1 MIERTADICVKNETY
16 QNNLIKTQDTLSK
29 AYQDNLK
36 NLTDTMNINVKI
48 VYLWCCAPGLNVH
61 ISESVFVS
69 FVGNSQFSTTEG
81 TISLSARACQCCISA
96 FLRFRCSIYAE
107 CGVLSVVSLCPGP
120 AKPPTS

>member
-16 QNNLIKTQDTLSK
+16 QNNLIKTQDALSK

-36 NLTDTMNINVKI
+36 NLTDTGIIKVKN
-48 VYLWCCAPGLNVH
+48 VYLSCCAYGFNLH

-81 TISLSARACQCCISA
+81 TISLSARACSCSISA
-96 FLRFRCSIYAE
+96 CLRFWYSIYAE
-107 CGVLSVVSLCPGP
+107 CGVYQ
-120 AKPPTS
+120 

>member
-69 FVGNSQFSTTEG
+69 FVGNSQFQRQKVRYLFPLVHVNAVSP
-81 TISLSARACQCCISA
+81 
-96 FLRFRCSIYAE
+96 RF
-107 CGVLSVVSLCPGP
+107 CGSDAPYMPSVEFYL
-120 AKPPTS
+120 